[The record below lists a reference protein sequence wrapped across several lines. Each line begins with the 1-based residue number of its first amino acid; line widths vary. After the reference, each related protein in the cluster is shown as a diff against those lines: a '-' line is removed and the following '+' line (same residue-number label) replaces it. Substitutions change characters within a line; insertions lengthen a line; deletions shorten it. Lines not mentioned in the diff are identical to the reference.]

1 MMMIKNTKNAENK
14 EVTRVTFDLRPR
26 VEKEKEVI
34 EILNDIEGKTVFL
47 RDALTMFIE
56 SDYFKTNRANL
67 YDGPGH
73 RKKHY
78 TE

>member
-1 MMMIKNTKNAENK
+1 MMIKNTRNAENR
-14 EVTRVTFDLRPR
+14 EVTRVTFDLRPC

-34 EILNDIEGKTVFL
+34 EILNDIEGKSVFL

-56 SDYFKTNRANL
+56 SDYFKINRANL

-73 RKKHY
+73 IR
-78 TE
+78 

>member
-1 MMMIKNTKNAENK
+1 MMLKNTMNAENK
-14 EVTRVTFDLRPR
+14 PVTRVTFDLRPY

-34 EILNDIEGKTVFL
+34 EILSDIEGKSVFL

-56 SDYFKTNRANL
+56 SDYFKTNRAEL

-73 RKKHY
+73 RR
-78 TE
+78 